1 MISKISTVKE
11 LSKYSESYLEFHKDI
26 CKLSSIKFNNVLKS
40 SEKIKRSI
48 KKRILNK
55 DFLVK
60 EIKDSILK
68 IKEEIIENKID
79 ENLYLCFI
87 EIHDKNTFD
96 WIDEILQLI
105 DKKKI
110 TCEIW
115 EEKLLELLKKTFI
128 DLNKTLPRYIA
139 SKLENIINREY

>member
-1 MISKISTVKE
+1 VISKISTVKE